1 MGQITVAPMC
11 VEDLAGVLEIENAS
25 FSTPWSRDSFLHELL
40 ENERAVYLVAK
51 DAQGQVAGYVGMWV
65 IFDEGHI
72 TNVAVHPRF
81 RKRGI
86 GSLLLTRLVEICR
99 ERDVKFL
106 TLEVRRSNVAAQKLY
121 QKQGF
126 VHMGVRRR
134 YYLDNN
140 EDALIMWK
148 GPV

>member
-1 MGQITVAPMC
+1 MC
-11 VEDLAGVLEIENAS
+11 VEDLEGVLEIENAS
-25 FSTPWSRDSFLHELL
+25 FTTPWSRNSFLHEIL

-51 DAQGQVAGYVGMWV
+51 DKLGMVCGYVGMWV

-72 TNVAVHPRF
+72 TNLAVHPLYRN
-81 RKRGI
+81 RGI
-86 GSLLLTRLVEICR
+86 GSMLLKQLVEACR
-99 ERDVKFL
+99 EYGVRFL
-106 TLEVRRSNVAAQKLY
+106 TLEVRRSNLVAQKLY
-121 QKQGF
+121 NKHGF
-126 VHMGVRRR
+126 VQMGVRRR

>member
-1 MGQITVAPMC
+1 MAPMC

>member
-1 MGQITVAPMC
+1 VGQIAVAPMC
-11 VEDLAGVLEIENAS
+11 VEDLADVLEIENAS

-51 DAQGQVAGYVGMWV
+51 DVLGKVAGYVGMWV

-72 TNVAVHPRF
+72 TNVAVHPLF
-81 RKRGI
+81 RNRGI
-86 GSLLLTRLVEICR
+86 GSLLLTRLAEVCR
-99 ERDVKFL
+99 EHDVKFL
-106 TLEVRRSNVAAQKLY
+106 TLEVRRSNLAAQNLY
-121 QKQGF
+121 YKHGF